1 MYVASIIQLFFQ
13 FSVAANMQAIGVVD
27 LRDCGQA
34 TALQQSDQE
43 RHLVDVDVL
52 MFDAMFVE
60 EIDGFGAETAVRPA

>member
-1 MYVASIIQLFFQ
+1 
-13 FSVAANMQAIGVVD
+13 MQAIGVVD

-60 EIDGFGAETAVRPA
+60 EIDCFGAETAVGSA